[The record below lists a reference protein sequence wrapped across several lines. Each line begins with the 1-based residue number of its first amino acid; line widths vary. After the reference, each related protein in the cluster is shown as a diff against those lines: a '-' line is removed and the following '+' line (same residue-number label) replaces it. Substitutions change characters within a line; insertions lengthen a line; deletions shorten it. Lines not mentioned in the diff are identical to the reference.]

1 MIRFLRKHRRTLF
14 IVVAAVFLIGIF
26 VGLGGYLF
34 TSYDVTEAVA
44 TVGGAKIPY
53 NRFIARVNQYLDAV
67 RQQGTELSDGDVRK
81 VKEGIL
87 REMIIE
93 EILSVKADEF
103 GLTVTDTELAR
114 DIQNTPAFQRG
125 GAFSE
130 DVYFQAVR
138 AVFHDTHQAYEESRR
153 RAIKTNKLKQVFL
166 QAAKLTPTEVR
177 EAYAV
182 ENKGSFKDFEKDKE
196 QFEWRLQQNRAIE
209 LINYFLKQAGGQKEI
224 RIFLDQRE
232 SGA

>member
-1 MIRFLRKHRRTLF
+1 MIRFLRKHRKALF
-14 IVVAAVFLIGIF
+14 IATATIFLVGIF

-34 TSYDVTEAVA
+34 TSSDVTESVA
-44 TVGGAKIPY
+44 TVGAAKISY
-53 NRFIARVNQYLDAV
+53 RGFTVRVNQYLDAA
-67 RQQGTELSDGDVRK
+67 RQQGADLSDADVKK

-87 REMIIE
+87 RELIIE
-93 EILSVKADEF
+93 EILSGKADEF

-114 DIQNTPAFQRG
+114 DIRNTPAFQRG

-130 DVYFQAVR
+130 DAYFQAVR
-138 AVFHDTHQAYEESRR
+138 TVYHDSHQAYEESRR

-166 QAAKLTPTEVR
+166 QAAKLTPVEVR

-182 ENKGSFKDFEKDKE
+182 ENKGSMKDFDKDRE
-196 QFEWRLQQNRAIE
+196 QFEWKLQQNRAIE
-209 LINYFLKQAGGQKEI
+209 LINYFLKQTGSQKEI
-224 RIFLDQRE
+224 RTFLDQRE